1 MYRIWFERKLPQEH
15 AHLIAGVAE
24 PIGFAVAPADD
35 SLAAIERADAVI
47 ASAKIV
53 YDGALMDRAPSLK
66 VIARTGVGYDNISVP
81 DATARGIC
89 VCYTPDAPT
98 ISTAEHAVALMLA
111 AVKQLKRYNR
121 AMLEAP
127 TADHITDYYGL
138 ELYGRRLGLVGLGRI
153 GSRVAQFARALGM
166 TVAAYD
172 PFISPARA
180 ADLGVELAPSLEALL
195 RQSDVVSLHVP
206 AGPETRH
213 LINAERLAQ
222 MKPGAYLVN
231 AARGALVDEA
241 ALLEAL
247 DRGHLSGAGLDVFD
261 VEPPPAE
268 HPLLARDDV
277 IATPHLA
284 GPSPAGRQRMWEGA
298 ISQALQVLR
307 NERPG
312 YLLNPDVWP
321 VRRNGKA

>member
-1 MYRIWFERKLPQEH
+1 MYNIWFERKLPSEH
-15 AHLIAGVAE
+15 AHLIEGVAA
-24 PIGFAVAPADD
+24 PIGFALSASDD

-47 ASAKIV
+47 ASAKII

-81 DATARGIC
+81 DATERGIC

-111 AVKQLKRYNR
+111 AAKHLKRYNR
-121 AMLEAP
+121 AMIEAP
-127 TADHITDYYGL
+127 TADHITDYNAL
-138 ELYGRRLGLVGLGRI
+138 ELCGAQLGLVGLGRI
-153 GSRVAQFARALGM
+153 GSRVAQVALALGM
-166 TVAAYD
+166 QVTAYD
-172 PFISPARA
+172 PFVTPERA
-180 ADLGVELAPSLEALL
+180 AELGVRLAPSLEALL
-195 RQSDVVSLHVP
+195 QQSDVLSLHVP
-206 AGPETRH
+206 ASAETRH

-222 MKPGAYLVN
+222 MKKGAYLVN

-241 ALLEAL
+241 ALVDAL
-247 DRGHLSGAGLDVFD
+247 DSGQLSGAGLDVFD
-261 VEPPPAE
+261 VEPPPGD
-268 HPLLARDDV
+268 HPLLSRDDV

-284 GPSPAGRQRMWEGA
+284 GPSPAGRRRMIEGA

-312 YLLNPDVWP
+312 YLLNPDVWS